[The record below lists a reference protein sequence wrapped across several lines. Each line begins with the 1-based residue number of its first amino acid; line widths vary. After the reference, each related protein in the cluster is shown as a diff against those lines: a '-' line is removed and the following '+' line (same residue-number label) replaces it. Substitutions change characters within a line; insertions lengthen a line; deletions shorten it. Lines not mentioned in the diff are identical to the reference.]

1 MRPLPPLNSNL
12 KSKQL
17 QVNDSPDN
25 SQIPVACF
33 FFKTSGLCWKSLGI
47 IVKNESQSPVGS
59 SSKFVYDTL
68 NVNTFAPVNV

>member
-25 SQIPVACF
+25 CQIPVEWF
-33 FFKTSGLCWKSLGI
+33 FLKHRVSVHLFLL
-47 IVKNESQSPVGS
+47 Q
-59 SSKFVYDTL
+59 FL
-68 NVNTFAPVNV
+68 NSFLF

>member
-25 SQIPVACF
+25 CQIPVAWV
-33 FFKTSGLCWKSLGI
+33 FKTSGLCSSIFTAVFKQFSFLI
-47 IVKNESQSPVGS
+47 LLFIVER
-59 SSKFVYDTL
+59 
-68 NVNTFAPVNV
+68 

>member
-25 SQIPVACF
+25 CQIPVAWF
-33 FFKTSGLCWKSLGI
+33 FTKASGLC
-47 IVKNESQSPVGS
+47 S
-59 SSKFVYDTL
+59 SIFISVFKQFFSNPPLYS
-68 NVNTFAPVNV
+68 

>member
-25 SQIPVACF
+25 CQIPVAWF
-33 FFKTSGLCWKSLGI
+33 FLKHRVSVHLFLL
-47 IVKNESQSPVGS
+47 Q
-59 SSKFVYDTL
+59 FL
-68 NVNTFAPVNV
+68 NNFFSNPPLYS

>member
-25 SQIPVACF
+25 SQIPVAWV
-33 FFKTSGLCWKSLGI
+33 FKTSGLCSSIFTAVFKFFFLI
-47 IVKNESQSPVGS
+47 LFFIVER
-59 SSKFVYDTL
+59 
-68 NVNTFAPVNV
+68 